1 LAPTTGIIVSTST
14 TTSRLCAN
22 PCIAPAINS
31 NRKSRILVI
40 FKNKRIDIVCK
51 NNQPPH
57 SLQMFSDNLAIIHTT
72 KEKLRHFLS
81 LIYKSIKKK

>member
-1 LAPTTGIIVSTST
+1 VQTPVSHQPST
-14 TTSRLCAN
+14 ATEKVAFLS
-22 PCIAPAINS
+22 S
-31 NRKSRILVI
+31 S
-40 FKNKRIDIVCK
+40 KNNRIDIACK

-57 SLQMFSDNLAIIHTT
+57 SLQMFSDYLAIIHTT